1 MLAKKLRINKT
12 HDNFTSKLNIVL
24 IDKNEMLLS
33 LLDHELSKK
42 EKFSVTHTTNGIE
55 FLNRDNVSVD
65 VIVMDMI
72 LEGINGIELLK
83 KIRNDQ
89 RFDGAKIIVLS
100 EKMNASDI
108 EQLKSLRIE
117 DVIQKPANI
126 GEVLH
131 IVEEVTES

>member
-100 EKMNASDI
+100 EKVNDSDI
-108 EQLKSLRIE
+108 KQLKSLRIE
-117 DVIQKPANI
+117 DVIEKPANI

-131 IVEEVTES
+131 RVEEVMES